1 MDTDLL
7 EPVAFL
13 CLDDLDDLEQLVEE
27 VLLSGDRRA
36 PQLVLLPALST
47 HTHAGR
53 QWREG
58 GGGGGGHDH
67 PVIYWR
73 SNAYTI
79 GSF

>member
-1 MDTDLL
+1 MDTDLF

-47 HTHAGR
+47 HTHAGC
-53 QWREG
+53 QWRG
-58 GGGGGGHDH
+58 GR
-67 PVIYWR
+67 WR
-73 SNAYTI
+73 KKQGMTTQWLLAL
-79 GSF
+79 